1 MSNQLTNGIDSF
13 LNYLSVERGLAANT
27 LESYARDLQRYL
39 IFHEQLS
46 VTTMDN
52 VTQRSII
59 SFFLNLKDEGL
70 GVRSRARMLAT
81 LRGFHTFT
89 INEGVSSYNPL
100 TNLETPRILHTLPD
114 TLCVDDVEKLL
125 NIHDDGSPLTRRDKA
140 MLELLYATGLR
151 VSELVGLRHAD
162 LHLRSGYLR
171 TFGKGSKQRI
181 VPIGAIATDSIM
193 LYLEQVRSKLAQPKG
208 VRRGDSGYLFLN
220 RSGNGLT
227 RQGFWKMIKRRA
239 LQAGITTNVTPH
251 TLRHSFAT
259 HLLENGADLR
269 VVQTLLGHVDIA
281 TTQIYT
287 HVSRE
292 HVKRVHKQ
300 FHPRS

>member
-1 MSNQLTNGIDSF
+1 MTNCIDSF
-13 LNYLSVERGLAANT
+13 LNYLAVERGLAANT

-39 IFHEQLS
+39 IFLEQRSITVLN
-46 VTTMDN
+46 D
-52 VTQRSII
+52 VTQRCII
-59 SFFLNLKDEGL
+59 DFFLQLREAGL
-70 GVRSRARMLAT
+70 GVRSRARILAT
-81 LRGFHTFT
+81 LRGFHAFSV
-89 INEGVSSYNPL
+89 NEGILSNNPL

-114 TLCVDDVEKLL
+114 TLSVDDVDRLL
-125 NIHDDGSPLTRRDKA
+125 HIHDDGYPLTRRDKA

-151 VSELVGLRHAD
+151 VSELVGLRHVD
-162 LHLRSGYLR
+162 LHLTSGYVR

-181 VPIGAIATDSIM
+181 VPIGTMAIDFITI
-193 LYLEQVRSKLAQPKG
+193 YLEQVRPRLAQPKG
-208 VRRGDSGYLFLN
+208 VQRKDSGYLFLN

-239 LQAGITTNVTPH
+239 LQAGITKNVTPH

-292 HVKRVHKQ
+292 HVKKIHKE

>member
-1 MSNQLTNGIDSF
+1 MSNLLANCIDSF

-39 IFHEQLS
+39 IFLEQHSITNLN
-46 VTTMDN
+46 D
-52 VTQRSII
+52 VTQRCII
-59 SFFLNLKDEGL
+59 DFFLQLREASL
-70 GVRSRARMLAT
+70 GVRSRVRMLAA
-81 LRGFHTFT
+81 LRGFHTFSV
-89 INEGVSSYNPL
+89 NEGILSHNPL

-114 TLCVDDVEKLL
+114 TLSVDDVERLL
-125 NIHDDGSPLTRRDKA
+125 NIHDDGFPLTRRDKA
-140 MLELLYATGLR
+140 MLEVLYATGLR
-151 VSELVGLRHAD
+151 VSELIGLRHAD

-181 VPIGAIATDSIM
+181 VPIGTMATDSLTI
-193 LYLEQVRSKLAQPKG
+193 YLEQVRPGLAQPKG
-208 VRRGDSGYLFLN
+208 VQRGDSGYLFLN

-239 LQAGITTNVTPH
+239 LQAGITKNVTPH

-292 HVKRVHKQ
+292 HVKKVHKQ